1 MSVKAKVT
9 RYQHPLD
16 LFQPG
21 LTNDDDA
28 VVDVQQLLIKMI
40 ITVMI
45 MMSDVDAN
53 YCDDD
58 YDDNDD
64 GG

>member
-21 LTNDDDA
+21 LTNDDA
-28 VVDVQQLLIKMI
+28 VVVDVEQLLIKMI
-40 ITVMI
+40 ITVMS

-58 YDDNDD
+58 YDCYYQ
-64 GG
+64 

>member
-28 VVDVQQLLIKMI
+28 VVNDVDQLLIKMI
-40 ITVMI
+40 FTVMI

-53 YCDDD
+53 YCDD
-58 YDDNDD
+58 NDD